1 MNYKDHY
8 KHLTNESEVP
18 FTSADTIQ
26 KGLRTKYGNDELD
39 AYTFGIE
46 LEFKPDSSE
55 FDITYDWD
63 GIYNEMQTNS
73 EVLKEYDEHVES
85 ERKRLN
91 RNWNGKID
99 DWDDTYGPVDP
110 DTFDKYNPQPYSYEY
125 DTDEEYNT
133 VYDKWYDEANTV
145 NRVYKRW
152 KDYHYDDK
160 LRDFITG
167 LDPYDYLN
175 DMEPYENTS
184 FDADISIK
192 NTMDYIHN
200 TMKQS
205 VVKGEGASQTNW
217 AVGIDGDYIEIRS
230 KHLNQ
235 NEFHLVNEI
244 CDYVENHN
252 TTGKTS
258 AHIHVGLPK
267 DFDEFDLLAMT
278 TLVDEKAIKT
288 AVGPERA
295 LNSFAK
301 LRDSL
306 HFTILNAIGVKKGE
320 ITNNS
325 YFVSN
330 KSINLSLSIIDR
342 NHGTNIKA
350 MIDHDTI
357 EFRYMDSRI
366 ASRSSVFIN
375 WIKYF
380 LLLPKIAKSR
390 NRIVLKG
397 HHINVIAV
405 RESGGIRFYTDK
417 KAPTSNLP
425 AADIKSTNPIVK
437 GKYIP
442 KIQI

>member
-1 MNYKDHY
+1 MNYKEHY
-8 KHLTNESEVP
+8 NELTNESEVP
-18 FTSADTIQ
+18 FASADTIQ
-26 KGLRTKYGNDELD
+26 KGLRAKYGNDELD

-63 GIYNEMQTNS
+63 GIYNEMETNS
-73 EVLKEYDEHVES
+73 EVLKKYDEHVES

-91 RNWNGKID
+91 KNWNGKID
-99 DWDDTYGPVDP
+99 DWDDTYGPVDA
-110 DTFDKYNPQPYSYEY
+110 DTFDKYNPPPYSYEY

-133 VYDKWYDEANTV
+133 VFDKWYDEAITV

-160 LRDFITG
+160 LHDFITG

-175 DMEPYENTS
+175 DMEPYENTGS
-184 FDADISIK
+184 GFFSADISIK

-244 CDYVENHN
+244 CDYVKEHN
-252 TTGKTS
+252 TTGETS
-258 AHIHVGLPK
+258 AHIHIGLPK

-288 AVGPERA
+288 EVGPERA

-306 HFTILNAIGVKKGE
+306 HFTI
-320 ITNNS
+320 
-325 YFVSN
+325 
-330 KSINLSLSIIDR
+330 
-342 NHGTNIKA
+342 
-350 MIDHDTI
+350 
-357 EFRYMDSRI
+357 
-366 ASRSSVFIN
+366 
-375 WIKYF
+375 F
-380 LLLPKIAKSR
+380 L
-390 NRIVLKG
+390 
-397 HHINVIAV
+397 
-405 RESGGIRFYTDK
+405 
-417 KAPTSNLP
+417 
-425 AADIKSTNPIVK
+425 
-437 GKYIP
+437 
-442 KIQI
+442 